1 MQSEGATRIK
11 QWPHN
16 WPASQASI
24 GGAGAGG
31 GGGGDGC
38 GSGGSAGAGGGGG
51 LGGGGG
57 GGGAGDGFEGART
70 NISGGAGLVAAVGSD
85 IGYGG
90 LGSEVSPT
98 APSVLALA
106 ATSARGVLRDCLG
119 SDF

>member
-31 GGGGDGC
+31 GGGGDGR

-85 IGYGG
+85 DIGDR
-90 LGSEVSPT
+90 
-98 APSVLALA
+98 PSDKSSDNFV
-106 ATSARGVLRDCLG
+106 ARCPR
-119 SDF
+119 